1 MINIEYLLGTINLE
15 EDHQSRSVTDYR
27 EWKLNPL
34 IFKKIWK
41 VFWTPDV
48 DLFASRIS
56 QQVPAYIAWKPG
68 PFSKEMDVF
77 QLSWRS
83 LKKYVFSPF
92 GLIGRDFRKVQV
104 ENVTIILITLAW
116 QT

>member
-1 MINIEYLLGTINLE
+1 MINIEYLLGTINVE